1 METARID
8 DRLTKL
14 HRSKAS
20 ARRPASLTAHRPSW
34 PSRKS
39 WGPSGPTGLHI
50 EKRAG
55 SGSQFW
61 RDTMK
66 SSSQESSSQPPCSPE
81 SPPWPPPT
89 HWPPPAWMR
98 SARSRP
104 WPKQLLSAG
113 RFTSFSLSR
122 REVPLFLSR
131 KRGTSSPS
139 RVVGYFG
146 SHHPRRG
153 TGTFNALR
161 WVPQRSGQPVLCSQ
175 VPTRSLLTDSLATPG
190 VGGAR
195 GGHNLAPFVD
205 AGRCG
210 ICHRLIVCFV

>member
-1 METARID
+1 
-8 DRLTKL
+8 
-14 HRSKAS
+14 
-20 ARRPASLTAHRPSW
+20 
-34 PSRKS
+34 
-39 WGPSGPTGLHI
+39 
-50 EKRAG
+50 
-55 SGSQFW
+55 
-61 RDTMK
+61 MK

-190 VGGAR
+190 VGPAR
-195 GGHNLAPFVD
+195 EAATISPPSSMRD
-205 AGRCG
+205 AVAYVTGSSFLSFNSLPKGNTPISEFTQRG
-210 ICHRLIVCFV
+210 

>member
-1 METARID
+1 MEGAN
-8 DRLTKL
+8 
-14 HRSKAS
+14 
-20 ARRPASLTAHRPSW
+20 
-34 PSRKS
+34 
-39 WGPSGPTGLHI
+39 G
-50 EKRAG
+50 RAPKVEVKE
-55 SGSQFW
+55 SFC
-61 RDTMK
+61 
-66 SSSQESSSQPPCSPE
+66 SSQESSSQPPCSPE

-153 TGTFNALR
+153 TGTVNALR

-190 VGGAR
+190 VGPPRAR
-195 GGHNLAPFVD
+195 RPQSRPLR
-205 AGRCG
+205 RCG
-210 ICHRLIVCFV
+210 TLWHMSPAHRFFRFFRYPRGTPR